1 MTPHWGRCDD
11 VDDVAFPGV
20 VALPVAA
27 VVVVVVVVAVAA
39 VATVPAVAVVPAV
52 VVVPAVL
59 RMLDFVLMSLAITD
73 DDGGLRPAAPAP
85 ALALV
90 GVVRL
95 DALPPARN
103 DGGLS
108 R

>member
-27 VVVVVVVVAVAA
+27 VVVVVAVAA

>member
-20 VALPVAA
+20 VALPVAGL
-27 VVVVVVVVAVAA
+27 VVVVVVVAVA
-39 VATVPAVAVVPAV
+39 TVPAVVAVVPAV